1 MRYKDEK
8 EIAEVVRTFEDATIS
23 RDAWKHA
30 EHLTVA
36 LHYVSLH
43 DMDTAAAKMREGIFK
58 LLAAFEVD
66 LTKEMPRNCSKKTTP
81 ITNASSVG
89 TTNVRNN
96 RSPKVTTC
104 HEPRNPSNKSSF
116 LHMRLRIEGAS
127 MVVMIINSINMI
139 VYPSGEKIH

>member
-66 LTKEMPRNCSKKTTP
+66 LTKEMPYHETLTIFWMRTVADFNVSK
-81 ITNASSVG
+81 N
-89 TTNVRNN
+89 
-96 RSPKVTTC
+96 
-104 HEPRNPSNKSSF
+104 
-116 LHMRLRIEGAS
+116 GAS
-127 MVVMIINSINMI
+127 LLEKANEI
-139 VYPSGEKIH
+139 VATYDKDYPLKFYSREFLFSDEARAAFVEGDLIQTG